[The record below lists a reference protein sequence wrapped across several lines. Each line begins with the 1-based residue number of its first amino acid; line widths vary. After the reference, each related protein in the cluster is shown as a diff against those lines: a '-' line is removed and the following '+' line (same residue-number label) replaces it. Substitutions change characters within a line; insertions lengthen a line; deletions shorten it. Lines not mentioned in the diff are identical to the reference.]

1 MRPNCGDSQEYSS
14 LSKQYVID
22 MYNARAFM
30 FQDYKTMKIFEN
42 KILDIPGMKSR

>member
-1 MRPNCGDSQEYSS
+1 MRPNCGDSQEYSP

-42 KILDIPGMKSR
+42 QILDIPGMKSR